1 MKKYLTII
9 ATILCALQLRAE
21 VPPFQT
27 KTFEFVHASPTN
39 QVILYRI
46 YTVSLPN
53 LPGTTNFWGTTTS
66 NRFTITNMLA
76 EPVRVYVSSSNVWG
90 EGNWSVPYEM
100 PTRPAAPTELKPISS
115 TIKTVVPG
123 IIEISTD
130 LVNYNERMSFTAV
143 VNGEQT
149 ITYKHFPNE
158 PALFYKTKGLPPS
171 ARPPAL
177 PQ

>member
-1 MKKYLTII
+1 MKSILAILLLSSLII
-9 ATILCALQLRAE
+9 RAE

-27 KTFEFVHASPTN
+27 KTFEFVHSSPTN
-39 QVILYRI
+39 QIILYKV
-46 YTVSLPN
+46 YTVNLPA
-53 LPGTTNFWGTTTS
+53 LPGTTNFLFTTTS

-76 EPVRVYVSSSNVWG
+76 VPQRIYVSGSNVWG
-90 EGNWSVPYEM
+90 EGDWSVPYEM

-130 LVNYNERMSFTAV
+130 LVNYNERMSFSSI

-177 PQ
+177 P